1 MREEKPSQ
9 ASAPNHTASQ
19 HQTHQ
24 TAFLVPA
31 ALFTVLLAALLLL
44 VLLAP
49 FTQKVGEQQL
59 AEPSPAHNVAA
70 DQEASE
76 AAFRVPAAFFAIA
89 LFILLASL
97 AKQVGQ

>member
-9 ASAPNHTASQ
+9 ASAPHHTASK

-24 TAFLVPA
+24 PACLIPA
-31 ALFTVLLAALLLL
+31 ALFTVLLALLLL

-76 AAFRVPAAFFAIA
+76 AAFRVSAAFFALA

>member
-31 ALFTVLLAALLLL
+31 ALFTVLLALLLL

-59 AEPSPAHNVAA
+59 AEPSPAHNVAT